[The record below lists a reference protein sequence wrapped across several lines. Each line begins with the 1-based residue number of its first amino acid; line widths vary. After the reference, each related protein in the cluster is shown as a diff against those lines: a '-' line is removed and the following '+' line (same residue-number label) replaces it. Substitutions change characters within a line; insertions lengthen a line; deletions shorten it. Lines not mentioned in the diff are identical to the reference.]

1 MPASSRQ
8 DRPQNGSWA
17 ISNSGNIFY
26 RTDPSRS
33 RHGLAL
39 SSSPPARFPAPLIG
53 PRRSRPH
60 AIHIVTYPPGY
71 VPRELRP
78 RPTKS
83 KTRSLNHRAAKLRR
97 SIIAAATATTTS
109 PVASTGAA
117 ANDSSNASA
126 PTTAA
131 TAARDQSSSH
141 IVSALR
147 RPGLGK
153 LLSSFSLKR
162 TSTGLSL
169 AAAAPVTPPL
179 STPLETPRT
188 QSVAGVAPATAAPA
202 GIAPPAYDV
211 RPDPATGASNQSHH
225 SQTQTTRSHHQ
236 PHQASV
242 DSTRSASTADSC
254 ATTTSDPAD
263 AVMAAATI
271 RRDSLSF
278 HRDSLAARREAARP
292 LPYQLASNRNSI
304 MSVRSA
310 KSAVSSLVTEVPK
323 PVASGSGVSC
333 SILLAEPNIFLSGFD
348 HHDSHAQREAQTGTA
363 LLRGKLQ
370 INVTKNV
377 KIKAVQLKL
386 IGRARTEWP
395 EGIPPLKQ
403 DIYEEESLRT
413 QVLTFFNAM
422 NGGWETEYGNQCA
435 YQLKSGSAN
444 SSTTNL
450 PATSRP
456 VSLLPSSAS
465 QRSGLT
471 AKELKRLSLQS
482 VQSRSFG
489 KGDNGVAS
497 PTQAKG
503 FKVFYPGTYDY
514 SFELPI
520 DHHQLETTKLQY
532 GSVRWELHAT
542 VDRAGAFKPNLHGMK
557 EVSIVRVP
565 DSMSLETTEPIS
577 ISRQWE
583 DQLHYDII
591 ISGKSFPIGSKIPI
605 AFKLTP
611 LAKVQVH
618 KIKVFVTESIEYWTN
633 DRRVTRKDPG
643 RKILLLEKVAGKPL
657 DSSWASSDVTTVR
670 GGELSASERREA
682 RDVAHRRRLSEAAR
696 THRHPQPL
704 PEPTANLLGD
714 LDLGLESMW
723 GATEIEANVQIP
735 TCEMMA
741 KNKDLR
747 LHPDCSWKNVNVYHW
762 IKIVMRISRLDP
774 EDPSGTKRRHFE
786 ISIDSPFTVLN
797 CRATQANTN
806 LPAYAGPTSHPSQF
820 QSACGCPDAPSIAT
834 DISPNSSTGTLSA
847 GPDSTNDVLPAP
859 PQAAHLSGSGGGDS
873 SPTRASAQGLGIHSE
888 PRPIHLMRHPSF
900 NPPAFEDDVA
910 PPAIVVQGPAETPP
924 PQYDVVVGTPS
935 VDGLA
940 DYFSRLADY
949 GYHDDDSGSDSDESP
964 ARILERSGR
973 CDEVRPKCRRCVAS
987 GFACAY
993 ATPPAAAAAAAARL
1007 KGGERSSAAGAGGE
1021 SGRLVGGDDGSGVK
1035 GMGMGVLRL
1044 DVELDLDWAG
1054 DMPSFSSFPPWSS
1067 SPSPSSSYSYPSRRR
1082 MRQVVWAPLE
1092 PQRCVPVVLPLAFA
1106 APGSWPSSPSS
1117 SSSSSLSSA
1126 SLRSGSGSGSEPQYE
1141 LQPRDLAALQR
1152 FVDRTVWTF
1161 GHARHDDD
1169 DDDGG
1174 VAGEGRNWYSE
1185 AALGLGNSNP
1195 FLLHIF
1201 IAVALLHDMHLAPP
1215 TGVRRVAATPQQ
1227 RQQRSRLAFH
1237 WYHGTAL
1244 FQRQLA
1250 RAAPSP
1256 QKLPSSARDALW
1268 VAAALLGAAA
1278 YAQVGDDD
1286 DDGDSSNNNNGECD
1300 ETGCCKDARGSRG
1313 GGRGGGQAVYSKG
1326 HAHQYEYQQ
1335 QQQRRLHRLV
1345 WPLRE
1350 GSHPSDLDWLKLG
1363 HGKTAVWHVADPT
1376 RPESAFHRLGE
1387 ALARDPPP
1395 DGRLP
1400 IDADA
1405 LPPLFARV
1413 FGLGASPPSSLPVPS
1428 SSSSSTT
1435 TTSPS
1440 AAAAAACP
1448 TLTLEATT
1456 APDWSSN
1463 PYHVPLSLLA
1473 QLLPADA
1480 SDRNVAR
1487 FLTFVS
1493 QLPAP
1498 FCRLLERRDPRALL
1512 LLAYWHAKVARRPS
1526 WWVRRR
1532 SVVEG
1537 LAICEYL
1544 ARRCRGGAD
1553 PDIVALLEWPRRE
1566 LVDVQAQDDQAP
1578 W

>member
-8 DRPQNGSWA
+8 DRPHHGSWA
-17 ISNSGNIFY
+17 ITNTGNIFY
-26 RTDPSRS
+26 RTDNRQS
-33 RHGLAL
+33 RHGTAAL

-60 AIHIVTYPPGY
+60 AIHIITYPPGY

-78 RPTKS
+78 RPKKS
-83 KTRSLNHRAAKLRR
+83 KTQSLNHRAAKLRR
-97 SIIAAATATTTS
+97 SIIAAATATTATAAS
-109 PVASTGAA
+109 PTASTGAA
-117 ANDSSNASA
+117 ANSSSNASA
-126 PTTAA
+126 PTAAA

-141 IVSALR
+141 VASALR
-147 RPGLGK
+147 RPSLGK

-162 TSTGLSL
+162 TTTGLSAT
-169 AAAAPVTPPL
+169 AAVTPPL
-179 STPLETPRT
+179 CTPLETPRS
-188 QSVAGVAPATAAPA
+188 QSVAAPTTATATTPAA

-211 RPDPATGASNQSHH
+211 RPDPATGVSNQSHH
-225 SQTQTTRSHHQ
+225 PQTQIIPRSHHQ
-236 PHQASV
+236 PHQPSV
-242 DSTRSASTADSC
+242 DSTSSASTAASR
-254 ATTTSDPAD
+254 ATTTSNPAD
-263 AVMAAATI
+263 ATMAAAT
-271 RRDSLSF
+271 
-278 HRDSLAARREAARP
+278 ARGGPVRP
-292 LPYQLASNRNSI
+292 SPYQLASNRNSI

-348 HHDSHAQREAQTGTA
+348 HHDSHAQRELQTGTA

-403 DIYEEESLRT
+403 EIFEEESLRT

-422 NGGWETEYGNQCA
+422 NGGWETEYGNQCT

-444 SSTTNL
+444 SSTVNL
-450 PATSRP
+450 AAPPRP
-456 VSLLPSSAS
+456 VSLLPSSSS

-557 EVSIVRVP
+557 EVSIVRLP

-657 DSSWASSDVTTVR
+657 DSSWASSDVTTIR

-682 RDVAHRRRLSEAAR
+682 RDMAHRRRLSEAAR

-723 GATEIEANVQIP
+723 GSTEIEANVQIP

-774 EDPSGTKRRHFE
+774 EEPSGTKRRHFE

-806 LPAYAGPTSHPSQF
+806 LPAYAGPTSHPSPF
-820 QSACGCPDAPSIAT
+820 QSACGCPDAASIAT

-847 GPDSTNDVLPAP
+847 GPDSANDVLPAP
-859 PQAAHLSGSGGGDS
+859 PQAAHLSGPGDS
-873 SPTRASAQGLGIHSE
+873 SPTRASAHGVGTQVE

-910 PPAIVVQGPAETPP
+910 PPAIMVQAPAETPP

-973 CDEVRPKCRRCVAS
+973 VNVSHPR
-987 GFACAY
+987 
-993 ATPPAAAAAAAARL
+993 TP
-1007 KGGERSSAAGAGGE
+1007 GGR
-1021 SGRLVGGDDGSGVK
+1021 
-1035 GMGMGVLRL
+1035 
-1044 DVELDLDWAG
+1044 
-1054 DMPSFSSFPPWSS
+1054 MPSRSMEI
-1067 SPSPSSSYSYPSRRR
+1067 RRPT
-1082 MRQVVWAPLE
+1082 V
-1092 PQRCVPVVLPLAFA
+1092 
-1106 APGSWPSSPSS
+1106 
-1117 SSSSSLSSA
+1117 
-1126 SLRSGSGSGSEPQYE
+1126 
-1141 LQPRDLAALQR
+1141 DLNL
-1152 FVDRTVWTF
+1152 
-1161 GHARHDDD
+1161 
-1169 DDDGG
+1169 
-1174 VAGEGRNWYSE
+1174 
-1185 AALGLGNSNP
+1185 
-1195 FLLHIF
+1195 
-1201 IAVALLHDMHLAPP
+1201 
-1215 TGVRRVAATPQQ
+1215 
-1227 RQQRSRLAFH
+1227 
-1237 WYHGTAL
+1237 
-1244 FQRQLA
+1244 
-1250 RAAPSP
+1250 
-1256 QKLPSSARDALW
+1256 
-1268 VAAALLGAAA
+1268 
-1278 YAQVGDDD
+1278 
-1286 DDGDSSNNNNGECD
+1286 
-1300 ETGCCKDARGSRG
+1300 
-1313 GGRGGGQAVYSKG
+1313 
-1326 HAHQYEYQQ
+1326 
-1335 QQQRRLHRLV
+1335 
-1345 WPLRE
+1345 
-1350 GSHPSDLDWLKLG
+1350 SDLPG
-1363 HGKTAVWHVADPT
+1363 A
-1376 RPESAFHRLGE
+1376 RNQGE
-1387 ALARDPPP
+1387 ARN
-1395 DGRLP
+1395 
-1400 IDADA
+1400 
-1405 LPPLFARV
+1405 
-1413 FGLGASPPSSLPVPS
+1413 
-1428 SSSSSTT
+1428 
-1435 TTSPS
+1435 
-1440 AAAAAACP
+1440 AA
-1448 TLTLEATT
+1448 
-1456 APDWSSN
+1456 
-1463 PYHVPLSLLA
+1463 V
-1473 QLLPADA
+1473 
-1480 SDRNVAR
+1480 
-1487 FLTFVS
+1487 
-1493 QLPAP
+1493 
-1498 FCRLLERRDPRALL
+1498 
-1512 LLAYWHAKVARRPS
+1512 
-1526 WWVRRR
+1526 
-1532 SVVEG
+1532 
-1537 LAICEYL
+1537 
-1544 ARRCRGGAD
+1544 
-1553 PDIVALLEWPRRE
+1553 
-1566 LVDVQAQDDQAP
+1566 
-1578 W
+1578 